1 MTVPVETAETT
12 LATVLFADMR
22 GYTAIAEQLP
32 PARVVPLLDEFFR
45 ILGKATEALA
55 AGRAN
60 AVSAVTAVCAS
71 RTGCFAR
78 HLGACRRGS
87 GSCSNEV
94 RSADDESIATI
105 LRSLALCAV
114 THRRRA
120 THLVGWPC
128 ERGEGRLPP
137 CTT

>member
-1 MTVPVETAETT
+1 VTVPVETAETT

-78 HLGACRRGS
+78 HL
-87 GSCSNEV
+87 V
-94 RSADDESIATI
+94 RA
-105 LRSLALCAV
+105 
-114 THRRRA
+114 
-120 THLVGWPC
+120 
-128 ERGEGRLPP
+128 GEGAGRALTRCVLP
-137 CTT
+137 TTSPSRPFFGHLLYVR